1 MYFVPS
7 FFCAS
12 TPTIRPSLTISRSAF
27 GVGVDLDAEI
37 PHGLFHLPVGQAAAA
52 LEVERAVEL
61 EFGAVL
67 QFWSMNSGL
76 KRLIAQ
82 SAARGRVLREH
93 RERCQVVLQVAI
105 ADQIVDQSLRRIEGD
120 AFFLLELRAHDGPLP
135 AADGRCAAGNAH
147 LSRTVTRAPCSAA
160 LTAAASPENPDP
172 MMTTSSAASTVF
184 PACFGAVLRAG

>member
-1 MYFVPS
+1 MRFNTHDPAVFNNQS
-7 FFCAS
+7 F
-12 TPTIRPSLTISRSAF
+12 SL

-37 PHGLFHLPVGQAAAA
+37 PHGLFHLPVGRAAAA

-67 QFWSMNSGL
+67 QFLVNEFRFEAIDRPIG
-76 KRLIAQ
+76 
-82 SAARGRVLREH
+82 SARRVLREH

-105 ADQIVDQSLRRIEGD
+105 ADQIVDQCLRRIVGD

-147 LSRTVTRAPCSAA
+147 LLKDCHAGTV
-160 LTAAASPENPDP
+160 L
-172 MMTTSSAASTVF
+172 SSVDGS
-184 PACFGAVLRAG
+184 GKS